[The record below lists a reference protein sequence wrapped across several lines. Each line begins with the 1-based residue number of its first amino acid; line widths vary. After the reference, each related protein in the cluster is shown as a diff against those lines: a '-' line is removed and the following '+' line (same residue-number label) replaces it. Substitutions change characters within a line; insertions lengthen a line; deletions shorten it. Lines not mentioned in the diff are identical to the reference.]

1 MEEKKLK
8 RKGSIAR
15 TKEGEVALVNE
26 KKQGFRVDEMVV
38 VIWDLSDG
46 RSEHEIVD
54 EVASKSKVE
63 KGKIASAI
71 FNIISE
77 LKRAKLVE

>member
-8 RKGSIAR
+8 RKGSVAR
-15 TKEGEVALVNE
+15 TEGGIALVNE
-26 KKQGFRVDEMVV
+26 EKQGFKVDEMVV

-46 RSEHEIVD
+46 RSEQEIVN
-54 EVASKSKVE
+54 EVASKSKAE

-71 FNIISE
+71 SNIISE
-77 LKRAKLVE
+77 LRRAKLVE

>member
-8 RKGSIAR
+8 RKGSAVR
-15 TKEGEVALVNE
+15 TKEGGIALVNE
-26 KKQGFRVDEMVV
+26 EKQGFRVDEMVI

-46 RSEHEIVD
+46 RSEKEIVD
-54 EVASKSKVE
+54 EVASKSKAE

-71 FNIISE
+71 SNIISE
-77 LKRAKLVE
+77 LRRAKLVE